1 MKRLNVFTG
10 LVGVLVALS
19 GCGTEDATSGAAS
32 GTTTKEKK
40 TITREDVADS
50 PFKPVDLENT
60 IEDLVSAINEK
71 DPEEMQLNVVLKALS
86 NYWEPVLVGANRALG
101 ELNATGGVAAP
112 QEEAG
117 QEGIDEQN
125 AMLNE
130 AREQGSR
137 GFGIAP
143 FEQGVA
149 ESIDAAADED
159 IPVVTID
166 SDLADSKRDIY
177 IGTLNAD
184 AGKTAGKTLLEFLP
198 SGEGTVVL
206 LGHDDEGWVDGFQ
219 RTMGAKDVLEAE
231 GFTVVV
237 RRTDWDADVGEKNDL
252 DAMAE
257 IFASADPPVV
267 GMMGMF
273 SNAYRCAMAAE
284 TAGRTADDIAIA
296 AFDFDPK
303 TVSFM
308 ESGMIKAT
316 HAQRQY
322 YMGYLTPYLLYG
334 MNVLGK
340 EKVKDIVGDHMVD
353 EHRFNS
359 GLDVVGA
366 DQLDDY
372 YSFLDGLGIGGS

>member
-1 MKRLNVFTG
+1 MKRLELYAG
-10 LVGVLVALS
+10 LLGTIFCLS
-19 GCGTEDATSGAAS
+19 GCGSSDSSSGNAGAPS
-32 GTTTKEKK
+32 GKDK
-40 TITREDVADS
+40 IVREDVEDS
-50 PFKPVDLENT
+50 PFKPVELETT
-60 IEDLVSAINEK
+60 IEKLVAAINKE
-71 DPEEMQLNVVLKALS
+71 DPQEMQLNVVLKALS
-86 NYWEPVLVGANRALG
+86 SYWEPVLVGANRAIG

-112 QEEAG
+112 QSESG

-125 AMLNE
+125 AMLKE

-149 ESIDAAADED
+149 EQIDAAADED

-166 SDLADSKRDIY
+166 SDLTDSKRDIY

-184 AGKTAGKTLLEFLP
+184 AGKTAGQTLLTFLP
-198 SGEGTVVL
+198 PGEGTIVL
-206 LGHDDEGWVDGFQ
+206 LGHDDAGWVDGYQ
-219 RTMGAKDVLEAE
+219 RTMAAKDVLEAE
-231 GFTVVV
+231 GYTVVV
-237 RRTDWDADVGEKNDL
+237 RRTDWETDGEKNDM
-252 DAMAE
+252 DALAE

-284 TAGRTADDIAIA
+284 AAGRTADDIAIA

-303 TVSFM
+303 TVGYM

-340 EKVKDIVGDHMVD
+340 AKVKDIVGDHMVD

-366 DQLDDY
+366 EQLDDY
-372 YSFLDGLGIGGS
+372 YSFLDNLGVGGS

>member
-1 MKRLNVFTG
+1 MKSLQLCTG
-10 LVGVLVALS
+10 LLGLIVTLS
-19 GCGTEDATSGAAS
+19 ACGTEEADNAAP
-32 GTTTKEKK
+32 GDPKLK
-40 TITREDVADS
+40 ITRQDVEDS
-50 PFKPVDLENT
+50 PFKPVELENT
-60 IEDLVSAINEK
+60 IEELVAAINKK
-71 DPEEMQLNVVLKALS
+71 DPEEMQLNVVLKTLS

-101 ELNATGGVAAP
+101 ELNATGGVSAP
-112 QEEAG
+112 QQDTG

-125 AMLNE
+125 AMLEE

-149 ESIDAAADED
+149 QEIDAAADDD

-166 SDLADSKRDIY
+166 SDLTESKRDIY
-177 IGTLNAD
+177 VGTLNAD
-184 AGKTAGKTLLEFLP
+184 AGRTAGETLLRFLP
-198 SGEGTVVL
+198 SGEGTVIL
-206 LGHDDEGWVDGFQ
+206 LGHDDEGWVDGYQ
-219 RTMGAKDVLEAE
+219 RTMGAKQVLEDE
-231 GFTVVV
+231 GYTVVV
-237 RRTDWDADVGEKNDL
+237 RRTDWAADEGEQNDL
-252 DAMAE
+252 AAMAE
-257 IFASADPPVV
+257 LFESANPPVV

-273 SNAYRCAMAAE
+273 SNAFRCAMAAE
-284 TAGRTADDIAIA
+284 AAGRDADDIAIA

-303 TVSFM
+303 TVSYM

-340 EKVKDIVGDHMVD
+340 AKVKDILGAHMVD

>member
-1 MKRLNVFTG
+1 MNRLQVCAG
-10 LVGVLVALS
+10 LLGFIASLS
-19 GCGTEDATSGAAS
+19 GCGTDAPTGSSTGN
-32 GTTTKEKK
+32 GGNEKRA
-40 TITREDVADS
+40 ITREDVEDS
-50 PFKPVDLENT
+50 PFKPVELENT
-60 IEDLVSAINEK
+60 IEDLVEAINEK
-71 DPEEMQLNVVLKALS
+71 DPEEMQLNVVLKSLS

-112 QEEAG
+112 QEETG
-117 QEGIDEQN
+117 QAGIDEQN
-125 AMLNE
+125 AMLKE

-149 ESIDAAADED
+149 QQIDAAADED

-166 SDLADSKRDIY
+166 SDLTDSKRDIY

-198 SGEGTVVL
+198 EGEGTVVL
-206 LGHDDEGWVDGFQ
+206 LGHDDAGWVDGYQ

-231 GFTVVV
+231 GYTVVV
-237 RRTDWDADVGEKNDL
+237 RRTDWDADVGEQNDL
-252 DAMAE
+252 DALAE

-273 SNAYRCAMAAE
+273 SNAYRCAIAAE
-284 TAGRTADDIAIA
+284 TAGRSADDIAIA

-308 ESGMIKAT
+308 DAGMIKAT

-340 EKVKDIVGDHMVD
+340 DKVKDILGSHMVD

-366 DQLDDY
+366 NQLDDY
-372 YSFLDGLGIGGS
+372 YSFLDNLGIGGS